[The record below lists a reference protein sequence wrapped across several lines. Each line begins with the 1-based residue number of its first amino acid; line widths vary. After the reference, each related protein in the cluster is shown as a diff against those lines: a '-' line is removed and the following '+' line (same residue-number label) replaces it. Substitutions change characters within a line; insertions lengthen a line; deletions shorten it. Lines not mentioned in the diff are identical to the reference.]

1 MDYDYRQFVPL
12 NSLSEEAFKRAVGD
26 SSQIRL
32 HQGENLFKRGDDDDH
47 TYYLLR
53 GEMALKAD
61 DGSAPLV
68 IRSGSDAARHPLAR
82 LKPRLYTGMARSEC
96 LIARFSD
103 LALDGVVAQDQA
115 TSYEVTEY
123 EGEDPS
129 WMFELLRNPAF
140 SHVPPANLHILFGR
154 FEPIE
159 VKSGQVIIR
168 QGDAGDYY
176 YLIREGSAQVS
187 RAVSPE
193 KHINLARIDAGQGF
207 GEEALIS
214 GDPRNAT
221 VTMITD
227 GKLMRLAA
235 TDFRAQLQ
243 APLVHEV
250 NVAEAAALV
259 RDKGAQLIDVRLE
272 DEFKLGSL
280 RGAINIPLYLLRI
293 KANTLG
299 KDRIY
304 ILYCQTGQRGGTAA
318 FLMAQRGFDVRVL
331 KGGLSALPQAS

>member
-1 MDYDYRQFVPL
+1 MEYDYRQFVPL

-26 SSQIRL
+26 SGQIRL

-235 TDFRAQLQ
+235 ADFRAQLQ